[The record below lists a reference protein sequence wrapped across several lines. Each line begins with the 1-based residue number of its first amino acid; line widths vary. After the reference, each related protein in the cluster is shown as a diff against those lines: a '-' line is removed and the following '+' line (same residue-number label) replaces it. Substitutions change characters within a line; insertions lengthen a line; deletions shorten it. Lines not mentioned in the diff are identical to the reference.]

1 MSGVDSGEILGVVP
15 REVKCGTDGIRGVAN
30 VEITNQVAGN
40 FGAAMVD
47 TISSEFMFVGHD
59 TRESGEELS
68 GAVINT
74 ALRKGINVIDLGVAP
89 TPMLAFLSKKY
100 GAASTVVTA
109 SHNPYKDNGLKG
121 FNTEGS
127 KLSDEQ
133 NSNINDIVN
142 NRKIV
147 PDAAQPG
154 TLFSKEAWAARF
166 EEEYVDYLV
175 GSVDDDLLEGM
186 SIVVDGSYGA
196 SHNII
201 KNVIGKLGANVI
213 TLNDDEPNG
222 QNIND
227 GVGAEHPAAAAA
239 KLLETGADMA
249 VILDGDSDRITM
261 VDKEGNAVDGDQ
273 LIYILAMNLKQ
284 QGLLTNDTVVVT
296 IMSNEGLIEAFARQ
310 GIVTCRSDVGD
321 KKVAEM
327 MVETG
332 AVVGGEKSGHLII
345 DRGDNARTGDGLLAA
360 LKVIEVTKR
369 SGRNLNDMAADVT
382 LFPQELVKSYP
393 SIGVEA
399 ALEHDTY
406 STELAKMN
414 ELMQG
419 AGRILIR
426 GSGTEKGL
434 ARVMVEHKDAETAK
448 YVVGYMQA
456 VLNSL

>member
-1 MSGVDSGEILGVVP
+1 
-15 REVKCGTDGIRGVAN
+15 
-30 VEITNQVAGN
+30 
-40 FGAAMVD
+40 
-47 TISSEFMFVGHD
+47 
-59 TRESGEELS
+59 
-68 GAVINT
+68 
-74 ALRKGINVIDLGVAP
+74 
-89 TPMLAFLSKKY
+89 
-100 GAASTVVTA
+100 
-109 SHNPYKDNGLKG
+109 
-121 FNTEGS
+121 
-127 KLSDEQ
+127 
-133 NSNINDIVN
+133 
-142 NRKIV
+142 
-147 PDAAQPG
+147 
-154 TLFSKEAWAARF
+154 
-166 EEEYVDYLV
+166 
-175 GSVDDDLLEGM
+175 
-186 SIVVDGSYGA
+186 
-196 SHNII
+196 
-201 KNVIGKLGANVI
+201 
-213 TLNDDEPNG
+213 
-222 QNIND
+222 
-227 GVGAEHPAAAAA
+227 
-239 KLLETGADMA
+239 
-249 VILDGDSDRITM
+249 
-261 VDKEGNAVDGDQ
+261 
-273 LIYILAMNLKQ
+273 
-284 QGLLTNDTVVVT
+284 
-296 IMSNEGLIEAFARQ
+296 
-310 GIVTCRSDVGD
+310 
-321 KKVAEM
+321 M